1 MQVGSPVGVMA
12 LDQDSNEWYGQ
23 QPLKL
28 GMGYRP
34 CELISPDV
42 QVILHSCRAFEWLKS
57 VGMTSLQI
65 VFACCSMILHWSAVY
80 GIGVIVCH
88 VHDATCCGVDKPR
101 MCS

>member
-42 QVILHSCRAFEWLKS
+42 QVILHSCRAFEW
-57 VGMTSLQI
+57 
-65 VFACCSMILHWSAVY
+65 F
-80 GIGVIVCH
+80 
-88 VHDATCCGVDKPR
+88 
-101 MCS
+101 